1 MSSQPPYRLL
11 QTSQFKRAF
20 VKFARRHPELRN
32 ATEETLASLKADPF
46 NPSLRLHNL
55 SGRLKGKQA
64 VSITY
69 AYRIVLCVEIVEH
82 EIILHNIGSHD
93 EVYGSARWLGTF
105 VRENKWAIELLFVGL
120 SVLNYWLAYRLF
132 CRRQMIGKLFIY

>member
-11 QTSQFKRAF
+11 QTPQFKRAF
-20 VKFARRHPELRN
+20 VKFARKHPELRN

-55 SGRLKGKQA
+55 SGRLIGKQA

-93 EVYGSARWLGTF
+93 EVYG
-105 VRENKWAIELLFVGL
+105 
-120 SVLNYWLAYRLF
+120 
-132 CRRQMIGKLFIY
+132 

>member
-32 ATEETLASLKADPF
+32 ATEETLSSLKADPF

-93 EVYGSARWLGTF
+93 EVYG
-105 VRENKWAIELLFVGL
+105 
-120 SVLNYWLAYRLF
+120 
-132 CRRQMIGKLFIY
+132 